1 MKTISLYLLTLIV
14 FTVNGGLQKSVDLE
28 KEKAE
33 LLEIHKA
40 DRRAHFSTDVEL
52 LLSRSSD
59 EFITVSDG
67 KIHRVKRAESKAMFD
82 DYFRDATYHEW
93 DDLEPPILRVSNDA
107 SMAWMIVRTKVRR
120 TQKNSTGQDK
130 EESFVYAGIM
140 TYEKRNG
147 KWRRVA
153 NVTTMQPS
161 VG

>member
-1 MKTISLYLLTLIV
+1 MKTVSLCLLTVIA
-14 FTVNGGLQKSVDLE
+14 FTVNGSLQKGVDLE

-67 KIHRVKRAESKAMFD
+67 KVYRVNRAKSKAMFD

-93 DDLEPPILRVSNDA
+93 DDLEPPIVRVSNDA

-120 TQKNSTGQDK
+120 SQKNSTGQDK

-153 NVTTMQPS
+153 NVTTMQPA
-161 VG
+161 